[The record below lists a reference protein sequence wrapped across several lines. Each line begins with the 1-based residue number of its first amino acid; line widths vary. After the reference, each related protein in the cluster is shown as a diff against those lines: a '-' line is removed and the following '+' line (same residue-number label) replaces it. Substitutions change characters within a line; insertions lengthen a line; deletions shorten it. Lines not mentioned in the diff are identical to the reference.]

1 MVLLLYYVRTITTT
15 KRNKMT
21 DLEKCANFTFDGDQ
35 VTFACKLGLWS
46 VSGHIR
52 QAFCLND
59 EALHYFNQYK
69 KDGEYK
75 KLLS

>member
-1 MVLLLYYVRTITTT
+1 MVSLLYYVRTITT

-21 DLEKCANFTFDGDQ
+21 DLEKCTNFTFNGDQ

-52 QAFCLND
+52 QAFRIND

-69 KDGEYK
+69 KDGEYD
-75 KLLS
+75 KLLG